1 MMVETVRQH
10 EISSVEFSSTRLEP
24 TGKSE
29 FSKSARF
36 GCERAEH
43 FGIGAPKIFI
53 TSHGELIAPKG
64 ISMCSP
70 APVRPT
76 DEISSFPASWRNAKY
91 FDISAFL
98 RWHFYRPAFLLYAIL
113 GFRNTLKMTNRM
125 CRHFSTTFLF
135 AHTCHQMSPFVA
147 FALIQWL
154 RKVFAHCSIYDN
166 IHKY

>member
-1 MMVETVRQH
+1 MMVETARQH
-10 EISSVEFSSTRLEP
+10 EISSVEFSSTMLEP

-64 ISMCSP
+64 ISMCNP

-98 RWHFYRPAFLLYAIL
+98 RWHFYRQAFLLLLLLLYAIL
-113 GFRNTLKMTNRM
+113 GFRNTVEWRLGCADIFQR
-125 CRHFSTTFLF
+125 RFSL
-135 AHTCHQMSPFVA
+135 
-147 FALIQWL
+147 L
-154 RKVFAHCSIYDN
+154 VFATDVTICRFCFNAIVT
-166 IHKY
+166 

>member
-1 MMVETVRQH
+1 MMVETARQH
-10 EISSVEFSSTRLEP
+10 EISSVEFSSTMLEP

-64 ISMCSP
+64 ISMCNPVLLS
-70 APVRPT
+70 APRT
-76 DEISSFPASWRNAKY
+76 RFLPASWRNAKY

-98 RWHFYRPAFLLYAIL
+98 RWHFYRQAFLLLLLLLYAIL
-113 GFRNTLKMTNRM
+113 GFRNTVEWRLGCADIFQR
-125 CRHFSTTFLF
+125 CFSL
-135 AHTCHQMSPFVA
+135 
-147 FALIQWL
+147 L
-154 RKVFAHCSIYDN
+154 VFARCHHLSLLL
-166 IHKY
+166 

>member
-10 EISSVEFSSTRLEP
+10 EISSVEFNSTRLEP

-53 TSHGELIAPKG
+53 TSYGELIAPKG

-113 GFRNTLKMTNRM
+113 GFRNTLEWRIGYLP
-125 CRHFSTTFLF
+125 TFFNDVSL
-135 AHTCHQMSPFVA
+135 CSYSPQMSPFVA
-147 FALIQWL
+147 FALIQL
-154 RKVFAHCSIYDN
+154 KGT
-166 IHKY
+166 